1 MNAEKIA
8 IFSDKKNRQL
18 SPQLKTV
25 WLIKKR
31 GMRLCVT

>member
-1 MNAEKIA
+1 MNAEKIG
-8 IFSDKKNRQL
+8 IFSGKKNRQL
-18 SPQLKTV
+18 SLVLKTV

>member
-1 MNAEKIA
+1 MNAEKIG

-18 SPQLKTV
+18 SLVLKTAL
-25 WLIKKR
+25 LIRKR